1 MSEEAVRQEAQERR
15 EGHRTL
21 SLQIDDLS
29 TRVNDLTQEVAKIG
43 KGLRVLKRKAA
54 RDIHALTEELAKL
67 NRRAFAIAL
76 AAVLAAL
83 GSIPEARSLALTI
96 AKGLMH

>member
-15 EGHRTL
+15 EGHKTL

-29 TRVNDLTQEVAKIG
+29 NRVNDLTQEVAKIG

-54 RDIHALTEELAKL
+54 RDIAALTEELAKL
-67 NRRAFAIAL
+67 NRRALAIAL

-83 GSIPEARSLALTI
+83 GSIPEARALAVTI